1 MDPREFFTLSRS
13 ATPASYGPA
22 KQTAQLGPEP
32 VPARPRPAP
41 AQPRARRAGP
51 SGATAH
57 LVPDLDSPES
67 RGIPPAPRCL
77 SASEPGTAR
86 SPVPRAHKTAP
97 RCFLAC
103 VPPPPC
109 PAPPVGAPPPPSL
122 ICRRGARP
130 EEAAATRISATPSRS
145 FAAILWPRSSTGA
158 SPPLADRAGRHECRR
173 RPSLRPSLSKVK
185 TLSKSPSNSLRFSLL
200 S

>member
-1 MDPREFFTLSRS
+1 MCLWPISPKSAGAPR
-13 ATPASYGPA
+13 TPCALASS
-22 KQTAQLGPEP
+22 
-32 VPARPRPAP
+32 ARPSSCSGPLP

-51 SGATAH
+51 SGATVH

-97 RCFLAC
+97 PCFLSC

-109 PAPPVGAPPPPSL
+109 PAPPVGAPPPPSS
-122 ICRRGARP
+122 ICQREARS
-130 EEAAATRISATPSRS
+130 EEATATSISATPSRS
-145 FAAILWPRSSTGA
+145 SAAIHWPRSSTGA
-158 SPPLADRAGRHECRR
+158 SPPRRHEPPAQAP
-173 RPSLRPSLSKVK
+173 PSAAPS
-185 TLSKSPSNSLRFSLL
+185 
-200 S
+200 